1 MSIRLKLIVSA
12 SISVLGLGVLVLMLN
27 FSLNSLSKLDNAKE
41 KIEELKSDM
50 LMLRRNEK
58 DFLLRKD
65 LKYKNKFEKNV
76 TALHKDSR
84 DLINIL
90 NDKGIDSSK
99 IKKFDVI
106 IDAYKKEFFTLISK
120 QKEIGLNSKDGL
132 YGSLRNSVHIIQDSA
147 KQSNNHKLLSSVY
160 DLRKQEKDFML
171 RRDLKYVTK
180 FEQKIDALL
189 SKMSGDENTNNRI
202 KYLLS
207 YKKDF
212 LTLVESEVEI
222 GLSSKLGLQGNM
234 RKIVHTSESLL
245 ENLSSGFEVVIAQEI
260 SKMKMQSLI
269 IGISIMLLVIILAYV
284 LSKNIIKSLN
294 DFQKDLL
301 GFFKYLNNETTTV
314 KLLKSDSNDEIG
326 TMSKVVNKNI
336 ETTRVL
342 IEDNNRFLNEVQSMI
357 EKVSEGYLYHRFK
370 NEVKSENLET
380 LRISFNQML
389 DGLQGNIAG
398 STNKIL
404 DVLVSFGKLDFTNNV
419 KNDEGKIALALNEVS
434 TLITSMLIENKSNG
448 LTLQNSS
455 NTLLENV
462 EVLNTNSNETAA
474 ALEQTAASLEEIT
487 GNIRGNTQNIA
498 KMASYSNELSTSSSQ
513 GQSLA
518 SKTSIAMDEIKE
530 QVMAISEAIG
540 LIDQI
545 AFQTNILS
553 LNAAVEAATAGEAGK
568 GFAVVAA
575 EVRNLA
581 SRSAQAAQ
589 EIKSLVENANNKANE
604 GKEIST
610 DMIEG
615 YSALNKNIKNT
626 LELISD
632 VETASNEQLSGI
644 EQINDAVNLL
654 DQQTQQNVSIAS
666 TTKEI
671 AKQTDEIAT
680 LIVSNA
686 DDKNFKGKE
695 NVEAKGINKKKK
707 QETKQY
713 KINLNNIKKTKHTA
727 NMSSYSK
734 NNTDEEWESF

>member
-1 MSIRLKLIVSA
+1 MSIKLKLIVSA
-12 SISVLGLGVLVLMLN
+12 GISVLGLGVLVLMLN
-27 FSLNSLSKLDNAKE
+27 FSLNSLSKLDKAKE
-41 KIEELKSDM
+41 KIEELNSDM

-65 LKYKNKFEKNV
+65 LKYKTKFEKNV
-76 TALHKDSR
+76 LILHEDSK

-90 NDKGIDSSK
+90 NNKDIDSSK
-99 IKKFDVI
+99 IKQFDTI
-106 IDAYKKEFFTLISK
+106 IDTYKKEFLTLIT
-120 QKEIGLNSKDGL
+120 QQEEIGLHPKDGL
-132 YGSLRNSVHIIQDSA
+132 YGSLRNSVHKIQDWA
-147 KQSNNHKLLSSVY
+147 KQSENHKLLSSVY

-171 RRDLKYVTK
+171 RRDMKYVEK
-180 FEQKIDALL
+180 FEQKIDTLL
-189 SKMSGDENTNNRI
+189 STMSGNENTDDRI

-212 LTLVESEVEI
+212 LSLVESEVEI
-222 GLSSKLGLQGNM
+222 GLTSKLGLQGNM

-245 ENLSSGFEVVIAQEI
+245 KRLSKDFEIVITQEI
-260 SKMKMQSLI
+260 SMMKMQSLI
-269 IGISIMLLVIILAYV
+269 MGISIMLLVIILAYV
-284 LSKNIIKSLN
+284 LSQNIIKSIN
-294 DFQKDLL
+294 HFQKDLL

-326 TMSKVVNKNI
+326 AMSKVVNENI

-389 DGLQGNIAG
+389 DGLQENIAG

-487 GNIRGNTQNIA
+487 SNIRGNTQNIA
-498 KMASYSNELSTSSSQ
+498 KMASYSNELSTSSTQ

-518 SKTSIAMDEIKE
+518 SKTSIAMEEIKE

-553 LNAAVEAATAGEAGK
+553 LNAAVEAAT
-568 GFAVVAA
+568 
-575 EVRNLA
+575 
-581 SRSAQAAQ
+581 
-589 EIKSLVENANNKANE
+589 
-604 GKEIST
+604 
-610 DMIEG
+610 
-615 YSALNKNIKNT
+615 
-626 LELISD
+626 
-632 VETASNEQLSGI
+632 
-644 EQINDAVNLL
+644 
-654 DQQTQQNVSIAS
+654 
-666 TTKEI
+666 
-671 AKQTDEIAT
+671 
-680 LIVSNA
+680 
-686 DDKNFKGKE
+686 
-695 NVEAKGINKKKK
+695 
-707 QETKQY
+707 
-713 KINLNNIKKTKHTA
+713 
-727 NMSSYSK
+727 
-734 NNTDEEWESF
+734 